1 MATASAT
8 GQSKTAFVR
17 DFIKKNPNA
26 NRKDVEEAWLAAGN
40 EGPIHSS
47 LVSNLRAEAGLTGK
61 KRRGVRSRRAE
72 RDGAVESTPAT
83 TPAAKPKRRGR
94 KKTRKAKATVA
105 TAAERQPRS
114 GGRNKALAELEQDI
128 DRLIFKLMVV
138 GGFEGIEGELRKV
151 RRLLYHS
158 DQA

>member
-26 NRKDVEEAWLAAGN
+26 NRKDVEEAWLGAGN

-61 KRRGVRSRRAE
+61 KRRGGRARRAE
-72 RDGAVESTPAT
+72 RDGAAESIQAT

-94 KKTRKAKATVA
+94 KKGRKAKANVA
-105 TAAERQPRS
+105 TATERQPRS
-114 GGRNKALAELEQDI
+114 GGQGKALAEIEQDI

-151 RRLLYHS
+151 RRLLYQSH
-158 DQA
+158 QA